1 MLLEGALCLIY
12 SDVYSTGLRIHLSF
26 CVFGL
31 TKPLSQYQSNCIFS
45 NIMLKNSEKSMLTF
59 FSVYAYVCVCLY
71 KT

>member
-12 SDVYSTGLRIHLSF
+12 SDVYSTGLRINVAF

-45 NIMLKNSEKSMLTF
+45 NIRIKNSEKEYGDIF
-59 FSVYAYVCVCLY
+59 QCVRICVCLFV
-71 KT
+71 